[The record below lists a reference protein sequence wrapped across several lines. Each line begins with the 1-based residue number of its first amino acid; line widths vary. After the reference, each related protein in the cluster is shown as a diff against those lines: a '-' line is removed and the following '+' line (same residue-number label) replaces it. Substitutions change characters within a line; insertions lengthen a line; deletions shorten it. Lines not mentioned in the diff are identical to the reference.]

1 MLLNWLC
8 ETLDRAEAWSIIGRE
23 RIKTLRRLLPYTFR
37 VPLNYETKA
46 YVDTMAR
53 KYGVSGTDVLLR
65 ALFTF
70 RFLNSA
76 LERDGVLII
85 ERVNGDVE
93 TIVKL

>member
-1 MLLNWLC
+1 MLINWLC

-23 RIKTLRRLLPYTFR
+23 RIKALRRLLPYTIR

-46 YVDTMAR
+46 YVDTMAV
-53 KYGVSGTDVLLR
+53 KYGVTATDVILR

-76 LERDGVLII
+76 LERDGVLRI
-85 ERVNGDVE
+85 EHLNGEVE